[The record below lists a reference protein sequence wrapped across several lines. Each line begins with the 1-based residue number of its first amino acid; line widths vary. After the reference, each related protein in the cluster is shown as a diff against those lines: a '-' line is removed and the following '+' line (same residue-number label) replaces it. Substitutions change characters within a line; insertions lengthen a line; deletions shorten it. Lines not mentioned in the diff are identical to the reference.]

1 MSSFFLQNL
10 LVLLKRFHIFLHN
23 FDFSY
28 KDANFL
34 TNYNFFYSIASF
46 LTKFTIFTLK
56 I

>member
-34 TNYNFFYSIASF
+34 TNYNFFIQLQVF
-46 LTKFTIFTLK
+46 LQNLQFLL
-56 I
+56 